1 MSIFAGTSQ
10 GKLEIVTSFVR
21 HKKKTI
27 ELFLTREARYDFDFS
42 LGNASENGHNAPKA
56 RYECAP
62 RYCKT
67 LKTILFCVFHCG
79 DVRISI
85 HSPMRLTSRK

>member
-1 MSIFAGTSQ
+1 MA
-10 GKLEIVTSFVR
+10 
-21 HKKKTI
+21 H
-27 ELFLTREARYDFDFS
+27 EARYDFEVS

-67 LKTILFCVFHCG
+67 PDLA
-79 DVRISI
+79 
-85 HSPMRLTSRK
+85 LT